1 MASAMK
7 VDVQGFCK
15 PGFEGVRE
23 AFAANFEAGLEVG
36 ASFAATVD
44 GEFVVDIWAGNEG
57 PGDSRPWRRDTLM
70 NVFSTTKAMTAICL
84 HMLAD
89 RGLVDFNAKVAD
101 YWPEFAQNGKA
112 GITVAQLVSHQGG
125 LSSVTKPL
133 PGTAFYDWETMI
145 HALEEETP
153 WWEPG
158 TANGYHAIT
167 FGYLAGE
174 LIRRVSGRSVG
185 TFFREEVAEPLNADF
200 HIGFGPALDQR
211 VGQMIPA
218 PVAGGVELPPDS
230 ILMKVMMNPML
241 DLAACNTREWRACEI
256 PAANGHGNARS
267 CARIM
272 SAMALG
278 GEVDGVR
285 LMSRAAIERA
295 TTEQCYRPDLVLGI
309 PMRWGLGFMLASKD
323 LQLGP
328 NGGAFGHGGAG
339 GSLAIAD
346 PEARASWGYV
356 MNRMDASTTGDAR
369 ARDIAAALYRAI

>member
-1 MASAMK
+1 MGSNAIH
-7 VDVQGFCK
+7 GFCK
-15 PGFEGVRE
+15 AGFQGVSD
-23 AFAANFEAGLEVG
+23 AFEQNFAAGLEVG

-44 GEFVVDIWAGNEG
+44 GAFVVDIWGGSEDPAKT
-57 PGDSRPWRRDTLM
+57 SPWRQDTLM

-89 RGLVDFNAKVAD
+89 RGLVDFDAPVAR
-101 YWPEFAQNGKA
+101 YWPEFAQNGKEN
-112 GITVAQLVSHQGG
+112 IPVRQLVSHQGG
-125 LSSVTKPL
+125 LPSVSRPL
-133 PGTAFYDWETMI
+133 PGSAFYDWDLMI
-145 HALEEETP
+145 EALAEETP

-158 TANGYHAIT
+158 TANGYHAVT

-174 LIRRVSGRSVG
+174 IIRRVSGRSVG

-211 VGQMIPA
+211 VGEMIPA
-218 PVAGGVELPPDS
+218 PVAGGVTMPPDS
-230 ILMKVMMNPML
+230 LLMRVMTNPAL
-241 DLAACNTREWRACEI
+241 SLEACNTREWRACEI

-272 SAMALG
+272 SALACG

-285 LMSRAAIERA
+285 LMSQAAIENA
-295 TTEQCYRPDLVLGI
+295 ITEQCYRPDLVLGV

-323 LQLGP
+323 LPLGP
-328 NGGAFGHGGAG
+328 NPRIFEHGGAG

-346 PEARASWGYV
+346 PDARASWGYV
-356 MNRMDASTTGDAR
+356 MNRVDASTTGDVRGSNLAG
-369 ARDIAAALYRAI
+369 AFYKAL